1 MLEKKDIRDVHMSD
15 LYFGVS
21 ILSNLNL
28 KPKDITK
35 LINIIK
41 RKMKPSDTITEYVL
55 DNLLSIIKVSSNNI
69 NFFTVLDIQYIYW
82 QVLVQKGVLLLTV
95 YLMPLC
101 KLIRWTENSYNLKE
115 ACLLLVKLYTKLYI
129 KQCLYFHLFN
139 FSPCVDWSIQIL

>member
-41 RKMKPSDTITEYVL
+41 RKMKPDDTITEYVS
-55 DNLLSIIKVSSNNI
+55 DKLLMIK
-69 NFFTVLDIQYIYW
+69 
-82 QVLVQKGVLLLTV
+82 
-95 YLMPLC
+95 
-101 KLIRWTENSYNLKE
+101 
-115 ACLLLVKLYTKLYI
+115 I
-129 KQCLYFHLFN
+129 K
-139 FSPCVDWSIQIL
+139 

>member
-41 RKMKPSDTITEYVL
+41 RKMKPDDTITEYVL
-55 DNLLSIIKVSSNNI
+55 QKLFTIKISPNKIIS
-69 NFFTVLDIQYIYW
+69 FTVLDIQYIYW
-82 QVLVQKGVLLLTV
+82 QVLAQKDVSLSIV
-95 YLMPLC
+95 CLMPLC
-101 KLIRWTENSYNLKE
+101 KLIRLTVNSYNSKE
-115 ACLLLVKLYTKLYI
+115 ACLSLVTLYTKLHFKLCVYT
-129 KQCLYFHLFN
+129 LF
-139 FSPCVDWSIQIL
+139 

>member
-41 RKMKPSDTITEYVL
+41 RKMKPDDTIAEY
-55 DNLLSIIKVSSNNI
+55 DYYS
-69 NFFTVLDIQYIYW
+69 
-82 QVLVQKGVLLLTV
+82 
-95 YLMPLC
+95 LC
-101 KLIRWTENSYNLKE
+101 
-115 ACLLLVKLYTKLYI
+115 
-129 KQCLYFHLFN
+129 
-139 FSPCVDWSIQIL
+139 

>member
-41 RKMKPSDTITEYVL
+41 RKMKPDDTITEYVL
-55 DNLLSIIKVSSNNI
+55 EKLFTIKISPNKIISI
-69 NFFTVLDIQYIYW
+69 TVLDIQYIY
-82 QVLVQKGVLLLTV
+82 
-95 YLMPLC
+95 
-101 KLIRWTENSYNLKE
+101 
-115 ACLLLVKLYTKLYI
+115 
-129 KQCLYFHLFN
+129 
-139 FSPCVDWSIQIL
+139 

>member
-15 LYFGVS
+15 LFFGVS

-41 RKMKPSDTITEYVL
+41 RKMKPDDTITEYVVEK
-55 DNLLSIIKVSSNNI
+55 LLIIKISSNKI
-69 NFFTVLDIQYIYW
+69 ISITVLDIQYIYW
-82 QVLVQKGVLLLTV
+82 QVLAQKDVSLSIV

-101 KLIRWTENSYNLKE
+101 KLIRLIVNSYNSKE
-115 ACLLLVKLYTKLYI
+115 ACLSPVKLYTRLHF
-129 KQCLYFHLFN
+129 KQCFYILF
-139 FSPCVDWSIQIL
+139 

>member
-41 RKMKPSDTITEYVL
+41 RKMKPDDTITEYVL
-55 DNLLSIIKVSSNNI
+55 DNLLIIFKISPNNI
-69 NFFTVLDIQYIYW
+69 IFFTVLDIQYIYW
-82 QVLVQKGVLLLTV
+82 LVLAQKDVLLSIV
-95 YLMPLC
+95 CLMLLC
-101 KLIRWTENSYNLKE
+101 KLIRLTVNFYNLKE
-115 ACLLLVKLYTKLYI
+115 ACLLLVKLYKKLYI
-129 KQCLYFHLFN
+129 EQCLYFH
-139 FSPCVDWSIQIL
+139 

>member
-41 RKMKPSDTITEYVL
+41 RKMKPDDTITEYVL
-55 DNLLSIIKVSSNNI
+55 DNLLIILKVSPNNI
-69 NFFTVLDIQYIYW
+69 NLFTVLDIQYIYW
-82 QVLVQKGVLLLTV
+82 QALVQKGVLLSIV
-95 YLMPLC
+95 CLMPLC
-101 KLIRWTENSYNLKE
+101 KLIRWTGNSYNLKE

-129 KQCLYFHLFN
+129 VQCLYFH
-139 FSPCVDWSIQIL
+139 